1 MKAFIE
7 NYYLTILTSIK
18 VILISI
24 TYFIIIGLSLG
35 WTAAGMNDL
44 GMTLG

>member
-7 NYYLTILTSIK
+7 NYYLTILTSVK

-35 WTAAGMNDL
+35 WITAGMNDV

>member
-7 NYYLTILTSIK
+7 NYYLTILTSVK
-18 VILISI
+18 VVLISI

-35 WTAAGMNDL
+35 WIMAGMNDL
-44 GMTLG
+44 GMSL

>member
-7 NYYLTILTSIK
+7 NYYLTILTSVK

-35 WTAAGMNDL
+35 WITAGMNDL

>member
-7 NYYLTILTSIK
+7 NCYLTILTSVK
-18 VILISI
+18 VVLISV

-35 WTAAGMNDL
+35 WIAAGMNGL
-44 GMTLG
+44 RMTL

>member
-18 VILISI
+18 VVLISI
-24 TYFIIIGLSLG
+24 TYFIIVGLSLG
-35 WTAAGMNDL
+35 LTVAGMNDV